1 MEYIYLLVIFL
12 LFAAFILSV
21 ENACKIEIFK
31 KRSSDEGDKNDSVGV
46 ISFIKSLTPLGLGVS
61 ASCLASYIYSAVNGA
76 FGTAKVPDADAM
88 ISTIIFA
95 VSEIVSFIILF
106 YIVYGVLSMF
116 KSHGGDEKA
125 RRKVA
130 GWTTVIVSFAVI
142 FLASQLGV
150 NDVNSIS
157 NQETPQ
163 SQVTE
168 SFEGSRED
176 VEKFGRLIVC
186 GYWEGTNGT
195 DLNISIDKIVEVN
208 PKTYEEGESYRY
220 SIRSIDQNSDG
231 TFTAKAEFS
240 QGGTSFYA
248 DFIFKDL
255 DNMRLKNYATNE
267 TSTYQA
273 RTKPYPQHLDNNLQY
288 IFLYG
293 RMGNGFYM
301 DLETLQVLEDQ
312 TGWSFNVISANMD
325 KGGQRGDVIPMN
337 FSISIYDGTPF
348 VVDNN
353 REIPVDIN
361 DTSGANALRRNAFLT
376 SYYYAFGR
384 NYGSRF

>member
-1 MEYIYLLVIFL
+1 
-12 LFAAFILSV
+12 
-21 ENACKIEIFK
+21 
-31 KRSSDEGDKNDSVGV
+31 
-46 ISFIKSLTPLGLGVS
+46 
-61 ASCLASYIYSAVNGA
+61 
-76 FGTAKVPDADAM
+76 
-88 ISTIIFA
+88 
-95 VSEIVSFIILF
+95 
-106 YIVYGVLSMF
+106 
-116 KSHGGDEKA
+116 
-125 RRKVA
+125 
-130 GWTTVIVSFAVI
+130 
-142 FLASQLGV
+142 
-150 NDVNSIS
+150 
-157 NQETPQ
+157 
-163 SQVTE
+163 
-168 SFEGSRED
+168 
-176 VEKFGRLIVC
+176 
-186 GYWEGTNGT
+186 
-195 DLNISIDKIVEVN
+195 
-208 PKTYEEGESYRY
+208 
-220 SIRSIDQNSDG
+220 
-231 TFTAKAEFS
+231 
-240 QGGTSFYA
+240 
-248 DFIFKDL
+248 
-255 DNMRLKNYATNE
+255 MRLKNYATNE

-301 DLETLQVLEDQ
+301 DLETLQVLEVQ